1 MNDPPDGVLSLQAE
15 EESLGEV
22 VDVVHADH
30 VVWVGSIEITSTR
43 EQFIRYR

>member
-22 VDVVHADH
+22 LYIVHTDH
-30 VVWVGSIEITSTR
+30 VLGARLTQVTCQSSN
-43 EQFIRYR
+43 